1 MKKSLGFG
9 KSATSSSKAVASI
22 GLVALTLLLI
32 PYIYLYENGTSNKLE
47 KESKADVLHFNDSAD
62 KRNFVLHIGPSSK
75 YGTMIVLEE
84 RTTIMT
90 HDDVGVLILALFYF

>member
-1 MKKSLGFG
+1 MKKSRRFG
-9 KSATSSSKAVASI
+9 KSARSSEAVASI

-62 KRNFVLHIGPSSK
+62 MRNFVLHIGPASK

>member
-9 KSATSSSKAVASI
+9 KSTTSSKAVASI

-62 KRNFVLHIGPSSK
+62 KRNFVLHIGPASK
-75 YGTMIVLEE
+75 YGTMIVGIG
-84 RTTIMT
+84 RKNNN
-90 HDDVGVLILALFYF
+90 HDT